1 MNPIIDLN
9 YGQHLLYSY
18 LCISIHGRRN
28 SDITLEESAEIISQ
42 VIELTHPDHYDG
54 EDTPDVKIM
63 IQPEKSFEIFCDFWD
78 ENETYFADLF

>member
-28 SDITLEESAEIISQ
+28 KDITLEESTEL
-42 VIELTHPDHYDG
+42 IELVIDLTREELYEG
-54 EDTPDVKIM
+54 EHTPDVQIM
-63 IQPEKSFEIFCDFWD
+63 IQPDKSFEIFCDFWD
-78 ENETYFADLF
+78 ENETYFVEFL